1 MKKGALLLVVLSLL
15 LSCLIGC
22 SGQRDVQK
30 TPQQHGE
37 STIAVAQTPSE
48 QEPSESAQPT
58 EPMPAEDHNDPEE
71 NGSTFPTLPEVID
84 DSDFRNENVGP
95 DRSWA
100 EISFEWL
107 DYFGGMEPPARDV
120 TKMTEEE
127 QKQWQEEY
135 GTFCHVTNAKG
146 EQLEIGVLGP
156 DAFGRTTMP
165 VLGES
170 GNYMTV
176 TYAVPYDADFTFACN
191 RDDRPRYFDVFWH
204 GANLYSVSVRG
215 EHLGDVRITTAGVS
229 FSGRAKNY
237 ETTTPQNYLVCVTAY
252 EKDTADLGLNTADLG
267 LTIRNLV
274 ISGAEATDF
283 LLTREGDRYVVL
295 CSHDCTAELI
305 EDTAHRKT
313 LLTETVPAGTRW
325 YVEDLTAP
333 ENELK
338 TGLLP

>member
-22 SGQRDVQK
+22 SGQRDVEK
-30 TPQQHGE
+30 APQQHGE

-58 EPMPAEDHNDPEE
+58 EPMPAEENNDPEE

-95 DRSWA
+95 DLSWA

-120 TKMTEEE
+120 TKMTDEE

-170 GNYMTV
+170 GNYMTL
-176 TYAVPYDADFTFACN
+176 TYAVPYDADFTFAIN
-191 RDDRPRYFDVFWH
+191 RDNRPLHYKVFWPYAYGNNVKH
-204 GANLYSVSVRG
+204 YYISVKG
-215 EHLGDVRITTAGVS
+215 DHLGDVRITTAGVN

-237 ETTTPQNYLVCVTAY
+237 ETTTPQNFTVSVTIFLENETGAS
-252 EKDTADLGLNTADLG
+252 LPNTP
-267 LTIRNLV
+267 RFFS

-295 CSHDCTAELI
+295 CSHDCTVKITDDL
-305 EDTAHRKT
+305 KT
-313 LLTETVPAGTRW
+313 ILTETVPAGTRW